1 MAEIYVD
8 RRQAPVNINLR
19 HAIFPSRGQRIFGS
33 ISPPYA
39 RLFSL
44 VFALTAKSGRQERA
58 IAPSWQRPGV
68 GWGDDSENTLPT

>member
-8 RRQAPVNINLR
+8 RRLAPVNINL
-19 HAIFPSRGQRIFGS
+19 HHKIFPSRGQRIFGI

-44 VFALTAKSGRQERA
+44 VFALAAKSGRQERA
-58 IAPSWQRPGV
+58 IAPFFGAAHVVRESHG
-68 GWGDDSENTLPT
+68 GDLC